1 MIRKSEYFEQTCRF
15 LDSELSNEELS
26 QFKAQMEI
34 DSDLADEL
42 SLHSEMQKALSE
54 ADVISLRSKLDRIV
68 QNQPDSDNV
77 TNADSF
83 SFGLSDELSSFKN
96 LNGSVY
102 DEEILNFEHSFPKIH
117 LYQHKIAGK
126 ENIHQFYKE
135 QGKTEAANENEV
147 LSAYDEALF
156 SDIQSAVEESDIAE
170 LRASL
175 KQIARSIPAHNYS
188 AEQIEEYLS
197 NSMEPD
203 MLAQFEEEMLMNKN
217 LAQDVRLSRE
227 INQAGTEF
235 DIMDLRAT
243 LQNIQKS
250 EMHAVYRMEQM
261 EAYIHNELSDEDM
274 ASFETELSSNEDLVT
289 EINLIKDID
298 RALAE
303 SDVMSLRSKLN
314 RIAGEAASEKQSERS
329 FAARV
334 STKRVLIASVAAS
347 LILLLGI
354 TGLISRNTS
363 QNEIYQRFYATYQIN
378 SIARDANLSADQVFT
393 SAMQKFDNRDYVAA
407 QSLFRKVIASDP
419 NNAVGHFYAGV
430 SLQETG
436 KYSEAI
442 GEYQAVIRQE
452 DNLFVQ
458 QAQWYLALCLLK
470 TDEEEK
476 AYAQFTE
483 IAKKEGYYQDKAKA
497 VLRKLKYLD

>member
-26 QFKAQMEI
+26 QFKAQLEI
-34 DSDLADEL
+34 DSELADEL
-42 SLHSEMQKALSE
+42 NLHAEMQKALSE

-68 QNQPDSDNV
+68 RNQADSESNPN
-77 TNADSF
+77 TSF
-83 SFGLSDELSSFKN
+83 SFELSDELSSFQN
-96 LNGSVY
+96 LDGSVY
-102 DEEILNFEHSFPKIH
+102 DEDILNFEHSFPKIH

-135 QGKTEAANENEV
+135 QGKTEAANENEA
-147 LSAYDEALF
+147 LSAYDEALLG
-156 SDIQSAVEESDIAE
+156 DIQNAVEESDITE

-175 KQIARSIPAHNYS
+175 KQIARSMPAHNYS
-188 AEQIEEYLS
+188 AEQIEEYLG
-197 NSMEPD
+197 NTMDPALLARFEED
-203 MLAQFEEEMLMNKN
+203 MLLNKN
-217 LAQDVRLSRE
+217 LAHDVRLSRE

-235 DIMDLRAT
+235 DVMDLRAS
-243 LQNIQKS
+243 LQEIQKS
-250 EMHAVYRMEQM
+250 EIHAVYRMEQM
-261 EAYIHNELSDEDM
+261 EAYIHNELSDEDL
-274 ASFETELSSNEDLVT
+274 ASFETELSSNEDLVS

-303 SDVMSLRSKLN
+303 SDVMSLRGKLN
-314 RIAGEAASEKQSERS
+314 RIAQDDAGQKRAERS
-329 FAARV
+329 FAARIG
-334 STKRVLIASVAAS
+334 TKRVLIASVAAS

-363 QNEIYQRFYATYQIN
+363 QNEIYQRFYTTYQIN
-378 SIARDANLSADQVFT
+378 SIARDANLSSDQVFA
-393 SAMQKFDNRDYVAA
+393 SAMQKFSSKDYPAA
-407 QSLFRKVIASDP
+407 QCLFGKVTAADP
-419 NNAVGHFYAGV
+419 GNMVGHFYAAV

-436 KYSEAI
+436 NYKKAI
-442 GEYQAVIRQE
+442 TEYQAVIRQE

-483 IAKKEGYYQDKAKA
+483 IAEKEGYYQDKAKA